1 MKDLFLKTLFISGIL
16 FAISCHS
23 QTVVVRGIARDSL
36 KINNAIGIVINDTIR
51 KFRDKALEDE
61 EFKKENW
68 YKYDGLVKKF
78 MTTPDFPEGNY
89 EIKAKLTDTL
99 YFHKLRYSTQKY
111 KVADIIHNNIK
122 VVLAPTPCIPFKKC
136 DHQKP
141 SKLYTFV
148 GKKIEVKDVDQSKY
162 CGLSLS
168 SEYKARYAVEE
179 EFSEHYPDSEIVFS
193 AYNHNSM
200 YEYDFRNYE
209 HILLFVKE
217 YCGDL
222 VEDYFFP
229 VYKTEDGRWAASVDP
244 YMEDYY
250 KPDQFPPVNI
260 LFDQSV
266 AFNLL
271 KTNKNP
277 SEEQII
283 QLKKFKF
290 PEKYYKIENG
300 KAIPVMGRYAE
311 NLVQLWKEI
320 SKK

>member
-36 KINNAIGIVINDTIR
+36 KINNIIGIAVNDTVR
-51 KFRDKALEDE
+51 KFWHQSLKDEKFNENRDKYEDLIKN
-61 EFKKENW
+61 FS
-68 YKYDGLVKKF
+68 
-78 MTTPDFPEGNY
+78 THPDFPDGNY
-89 EIKAKLTDTL
+89 TITAKLTDTL
-99 YFHKLRYSTQKY
+99 YFYKPKYTTQKY
-111 KVADIIHNNIK
+111 KVADIIQNKIK
-122 VVLAPTPCIPFKKC
+122 VVLAPAPCIPFKKC
-136 DHQKP
+136 DQQKP

-148 GKKIEVKDVDQSKY
+148 GKKIEVTYVDQSKY

-168 SEYKARYAVEE
+168 NEYKARYAVEE

-193 AYNHNSM
+193 AYDHNSM
-200 YEYDFRNYE
+200 YEYDFRNYD

-222 VEDYFFP
+222 VKDYFFP
-229 VYKTEDGRWAASVDP
+229 VYKTEDGRWAAPVDP

-266 AFNLL
+266 AFDLL

-290 PEKYYKIENG
+290 PEKYYKIKNG

-311 NLVQLWKEI
+311 NLVRLWTEI